1 MELPS
6 TNISRN
12 FPGVD
17 ETMYYSLAEI
27 VQGDCSGSTDTDS
40 KTDDSYEKNSYTS
53 INKKSG
59 KVR

>member
-17 ETMYYSLAEI
+17 ATEYYTLEEI
-27 VQGDCSGSTDTDS
+27 CNGDYGGSTDTDS
-40 KTDDSYEKNSYTS
+40 KTDDAYNDNYST